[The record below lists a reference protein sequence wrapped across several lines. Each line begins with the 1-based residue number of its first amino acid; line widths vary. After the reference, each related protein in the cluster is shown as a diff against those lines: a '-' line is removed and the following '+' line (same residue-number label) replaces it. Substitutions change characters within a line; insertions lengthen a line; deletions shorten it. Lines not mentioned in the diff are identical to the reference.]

1 MREFLLFVHG
11 AASSGRVWQ
20 SQLLDFPRSAAV
32 DLPGHPFGRPVGDLP
47 GYGAWL
53 IEHVGAARY
62 PAPLIGVGHSMGG
75 AVLLQAVL
83 KSPGLFGGLVLVA
96 TGARLPV
103 NLRLLRGL
111 EAEPEATLDRFLD
124 LCFGPHAHP
133 RTRAK
138 FRQVA
143 RQLGPDLLRRDLEA
157 CSAFDVAARLGE
169 VNLPTLVVCGD
180 LDVMT
185 PPSLSEELYRGIAGA
200 SLIVVPDTGHMVF
213 LERRRLFR
221 DSLQTF
227 LAGLR
232 YGG

>member
-1 MREFLLFVHG
+1 
-11 AASSGRVWQ
+11 
-20 SQLLDFPRSAAV
+20 
-32 DLPGHPFGRPVGDLP
+32 
-47 GYGAWL
+47 
-53 IEHVGAARY
+53 
-62 PAPLIGVGHSMGG
+62 MGG
-75 AVLLQAVL
+75 AVVLQAVL
-83 KSPGLFGGLVLVA
+83 QSPGVFRGLVLVA

-103 NLRLLRGL
+103 NPRLLRGL

-138 FRQVA
+138 FGEVA

-157 CSAFDVAARLGE
+157 CAAFDVVARLGE
-169 VNLPTLVVCGD
+169 VNLPTLVVCGER
-180 LDVMT
+180 DVMT
-185 PPSLSEELYRGIAGA
+185 PPSLSEELYRGIGTA
-200 SLIVVPDTGHMVF
+200 SLIVVPDAGHMVF

-221 DSLQTF
+221 DSLQAF